1 MAGVWWLEKGRKGW
15 GRCCILDPVRRRTE
29 DTVEQHQI
37 CTDFIGVCCSMSVCV
52 CVGMWRA
59 CGRAVLS
66 SGQGVCVCVE
76 GRQSW
81 SIPPPPPFLSV
92 ALCGLLAVRKSFQSK
107 CKFHQ
112 HPTKKTDI
120 SIKANVLRL
129 CRVDVSLSIASPAR
143 KPANLSS
150 TTENGSQLSS
160 CLFSSLFAFF
170 F

>member
-1 MAGVWWLEKGRKGW
+1 MQKKMAGVWWLEKGRKGW

-81 SIPPPPPFLSV
+81 SIPPPPHSFLWPSV
-92 ALCGLLAVRKSFQSK
+92 VSWPSASHFNLNANFINIPLKRLILVSK
-107 CKFHQ
+107 PMCYGCVAWTCH
-112 HPTKKTDI
+112 
-120 SIKANVLRL
+120 
-129 CRVDVSLSIASPAR
+129 
-143 KPANLSS
+143 
-150 TTENGSQLSS
+150 SQ
-160 CLFSSLFAFF
+160 
-170 F
+170 